1 MTEKIIESLGIKEVE
16 AAIKSMTEQL
26 ETAETQLVSYADN
39 VSATLKKVISALK
52 EVKKAANFTE
62 LNATTQKT
70 IEQTKEY
77 EAALKAQAQQQK
89 TIETLKARL
98 IALENKEAVEI
109 QKTRLEIAEK
119 QRWQKAEAQAQIIA
133 EKDVKALI
141 EAYKNQSGSIR
152 ELTLR
157 NKELRDIRD
166 SLDTAAQAAE
176 IQELNKII
184 DANTAT
190 IKANEDSYV
199 RQKMTIGDYK
209 TAIEGVKV
217 QIGDAQA
224 LMVKIAKETGE
235 GSKEYAAAA
244 QSLVKL
250 NAELDTYSEGLAEA
264 EKDASPLKTR
274 LGELRNQMQ
283 QLNSIGRNKWT
294 EEQRAEY
301 QKLATEAAKL
311 NKTIKD
317 TTTEID
323 ILSHNNL
330 TLNSIIDALKLVT
343 SAFGVWKGT
352 MASLGMETEEFEKVL
367 LKLQGAMVVINGLQ
381 QISETLRAKSI
392 IMVKLQTLAESK
404 NTAVKWTAVNAQRAL
419 NLAQKAM
426 PYVAVATGL
435 FLIGKALFDFASKTD
450 DAARKKK
457 ILNEIQKEGIKI
469 AQDEV
474 GKFTQLANTATLF
487 SKNNKERLDAI
498 KQINE
503 QYGDYLP
510 KLLTEKSTVE
520 EITAAYEALVPVL
533 QKQAVIRASMDKLN
547 EKSKERI
554 DFAMKEAEAIKKV
567 EKAQEDYN
575 EFKRLSDFSDLSE
588 MFGGS
593 AEMAANLRQQLKRAE
608 KDLKNANDDL
618 TETRTKNSKKIQKI
632 EKDEQVILDG
642 TKLVIQQLTGLF
654 TGLGAAQDDQLTQ
667 QKALLNL
674 QYKFQDINVTLIKSE
689 EDRAKKQLEISKNRS
704 VAELNEQKTAL
715 QKSVMN
721 EEEKAKQIAAIDDI
735 IAATQ
740 KKYLFD
746 VSEMEKKYAY
756 QTAVSVINTRLLLAK
771 TGSKEE
777 LEARKD
783 LINEQLKYE
792 LSLLPAGHA
801 KRAELEAKA
810 KKDTEKSE
818 RDFQKNLNDIDIT
831 NAENRLETAKKGS
844 QKEYEERM
852 TVLAKQR
859 ENELLA
865 AEETGADRQ
874 AIIDKY
880 AKAEK
885 DAFEGLLA
893 GRIEAETNNAA
904 ARLRI
909 IEDMQREEEQALL
922 GRYKNGEINEK
933 QYNEQLAEIQH
944 KYSVMAAEDAIAN
957 LERILDKEKLSD
969 EQRADLVKQLA
980 DKQKALSDEQTAHT
994 ISNIEKEN
1002 AKRKKSAELAK
1013 EYAQQA
1019 FETTM
1024 EFLTQISE
1032 AKIEAFDEELE
1043 RIEAWKE
1050 AELARLDESVMSEE
1064 TRAAEEKRIEDEAE
1078 AQRKKVEEEKRQEQA
1093 KQFRYQQL
1101 QSVAQT

>member
-1 MTEKIIESLGIKEVE
+1 MSEKIIESLGIKEVE

-62 LNATTQKT
+62 LGATTQKT

-98 IALENKEAVEI
+98 IALENREAVEI

-119 QRWQKAEAQAQIIA
+119 QRWQKAEAQAQITA

-166 SLDTAAQAAE
+166 SLDTSAQAAD

-199 RQKMTIGDYK
+199 QQKMTIGDYK

-217 QIGDAQA
+217 QIGDAEA
-224 LMVKIAKETGE
+224 LLVKVANETGKS
-235 GSKEYAAAA
+235 SKEYAAAA

-250 NAELDTYSEGLAEA
+250 NAELDTYSEGLSEA
-264 EKDASPLKTR
+264 EKDASPLKT
-274 LGELRNQMQ
+274 ELANLKNQMQ

-301 QKLATEAAKL
+301 QKLAAEAAKL

-343 SAFGVWKGT
+343 GGFEVWQGAMAAAGVN
-352 MASLGMETEEFEKVL
+352 TEDFEKVL
-367 LKLQGAMVVINGLQ
+367 LKLQGAMAIVNGLQ

-404 NTAVKWTAVNAQRAL
+404 NVAVKLAAVQAQRLL
-419 NLAQKAM
+419 NLAQNAM
-426 PYVAVATGL
+426 PYVAIATGL

-474 GKFTQLANTATLF
+474 GKLTQLANTATLF
-487 SKNNKERLDAI
+487 SKNSKERLNAI

-520 EITAAYEALVPVL
+520 EITAAYEALIPVL

-547 EKSKERI
+547 EYAKERI
-554 DFAMKEAEAIKKV
+554 DLAMKEATAEGEV
-567 EKAQEDYN
+567 QKAREEVTKIQNKLTREEQGYQDALDRHINYLPFVRAMKLYKGQLIDANEELKSKEED
-575 EFKRLSDFSDLSE
+575 L
-588 MFGGS
+588 
-593 AEMAANLRQQLKRAE
+593 ANVRNKNAE
-608 KDLKNANDDL
+608 KNEEK
-618 TETRTKNSKKIQKI
+618 TKN
-632 EKDEQVILDG
+632 EQTVLNA

-654 TGLGAAQDDQLTQ
+654 TGLGTAQDDQLAQ

-689 EDRAKKQLEISKNRS
+689 EERAKKQLEISKNRS
-704 VAELNEQKTAL
+704 VAELNEQKAAL

-756 QTAVSVINTRLLLAK
+756 QTAVSVANTRLLLAK

-880 AKAEK
+880 TKLEQ

-922 GRYKNGEINEK
+922 DKYGQGLITEQ

-944 KYSVMAAEDAIAN
+944 KYSVMASQDAIDN
-957 LERILDKEKLSD
+957 LERILEKEKLSD
-969 EQRADLVKQLA
+969 EQRADLVKQLT
-980 DKQKALSDEQTAHT
+980 DKQKELSDEQTAHT
-994 ISNIEKEN
+994 ISNIDKETE
-1002 AKRKKSAELAK
+1002 KRKKAAELAK
-1013 EYAQQA
+1013 QYAQQA
-1019 FETTM
+1019 FEM
-1024 EFLTQISE
+1024 AMDFLSQQSE
-1032 AKIEAFDEELE
+1032 ARVEALE
-1043 RIEAWKE
+1043 TANLILQPSLSMKGILYSAEFWK
-1050 AELARLDESVMSEE
+1050 
-1064 TRAAEEKRIEDEAE
+1064 
-1078 AQRKKVEEEKRQEQA
+1078 
-1093 KQFRYQQL
+1093 
-1101 QSVAQT
+1101 VA